1 MTSASLGQLAV
12 HAGLISRD
20 QCQKLRRYQGQRTRQ
35 ERPISFARML
45 LAAGVSSRKL
55 RRLMRKNAELEVV
68 LCDSCGE
75 GMSQADMTS
84 RQEYPCPCG
93 ALVMPFRPF
102 ARAKTKPPT
111 NLAQTQ
117 DYNQVL
123 PIPGRP
129 GPKPGTDRYDDV
141 LVAPLQELEGE
152 PTLHFREVL
161 DVPLRSETETLSAF
175 RSLIASEGSGEPGPA
190 VSSGRAPVQVEGLDL
205 DQIGPFAI
213 EGVLGEGSVGKVY
226 LGRHSETGS
235 QAAVKV
241 LRPETA
247 EDEEYLKRF
256 QREARAA
263 ARLDHPNLVRMI
275 EAGYDQAK
283 ELHFI
288 GMEYLSRGSLGEFLK
303 HTPIVIERRA
313 LEIARDVCSALV
325 AASEAGIIH
334 RDVKPHNVLFDR
346 QGVAKLADLGMAMEL
361 GDESRITATGVVV
374 GTPLYIAPEQA
385 SGKVLDGRADLYA
398 LGLCL
403 YEMLSG
409 KQPFAED
416 GAPPI
421 EIIVRHLKEELGDVR
436 LTNPNVS
443 DNAAQLVRGLC
454 ARDVGERYVNP
465 AAALR
470 DFLLVLDG
478 HPPLGPGDPA
488 PASALTDPTVRVKLP
503 AEQRPK
509 ARPSEAKVAPRQPT
523 STGSKAPLTV
533 LLVVGALALVA
544 TVAGLV
550 VLLGGK

>member
-12 HAGLISRD
+12 HAGLISRE
-20 QCQKLRRYQGQRTRQ
+20 QCQKLRRYQHQRTRQ
-35 ERPISFARML
+35 QRPISFARML
-45 LAAGVSSRKL
+45 LASGVSSRKL
-55 RRLMRKNAELEVV
+55 RRVMRKGAEFDSV

-75 GMSQADMTS
+75 GLPATEMES
-84 RQEYPCPCG
+84 RREYPCECG

-102 ARAKTKPPT
+102 ARAKAAPPE
-111 NLAQTQ
+111 NLNQTQ
-117 DYNQVL
+117 DYKEVL
-123 PIPGRP
+123 PIPG
-129 GPKPGTDRYDDV
+129 GKSTDRYDEV
-141 LVAPLQELEGE
+141 LVTPLDTSEGE
-152 PTLHFREVL
+152 PTLHFRDVLEV
-161 DVPLRSETETLSAF
+161 PIRSETETLSAF
-175 RSLIASEGSGEPGPA
+175 RSLIASESGEPEVVPS
-190 VSSGRAPVQVEGLDL
+190 VSSRRAPVQAEGLDL
-205 DQIGPFAI
+205 GHIGPFAV
-213 EGVLGEGSVGKVY
+213 EGLLGEGSVGKVY
-226 LGRHSETGS
+226 LGRHKDTGA
-235 QAAVKV
+235 QVAVKV
-241 LRPETA
+241 LRAEMA

-263 ARLDHPNLVRMI
+263 TRLDHPNLVRMI
-275 EAGYDQAK
+275 EAGYDEAQR
-283 ELHFI
+283 LHYI

-325 AASEAGIIH
+325 AASEAGIVH

-385 SGKVLDGRADLYA
+385 SGKELDGRADLYA

-436 LTNPNVS
+436 LVNPNVS

-454 ARDVGERYVNP
+454 ARDVYQRYANP
-465 AAALR
+465 SAALR
-470 DFLLVLDG
+470 DFILILDG
-478 HPPLGPGDPA
+478 HPPLGTGDDA
-488 PASALTDPTVRVKLP
+488 PASALTDPTVRVKLTP
-503 AEQRPK
+503 QERPQ
-509 ARPSEAKVAPRQPT
+509 ARPSEAKVAPRAK
-523 STGSKAPLTV
+523 SKGRAPLTL
-533 LLVVGALALVA
+533 LLVIGALSLVA

-550 VLLGGK
+550 VLLGGQ

>member
-1 MTSASLGQLAV
+1 MSATTSASLGQLAV
-12 HAGLISRD
+12 HAGLISRE
-20 QCQKLRRYQGQRTRQ
+20 QCQKLRRYQVQRTRQ
-35 ERPISFARML
+35 ERPISLARML
-45 LAAGVSSRKL
+45 LAAGVSARKL

-75 GMSQADMTS
+75 GMSQRGFKT
-84 RQEYPCPCG
+84 RQEVPCSCG

-102 ARAKTKPPT
+102 ARAKAKAPT
-111 NLAQTQ
+111 NLGQTH

-123 PIPGRP
+123 PIPGQ
-129 GPKPGTDRYDDV
+129 PGTDRYDEV
-141 LVAPLQELEGE
+141 LVAPLDDLEGG

-161 DVPLRSETETLSAF
+161 DIPLRTETETLSAF
-175 RSLIASEGSGEPGPA
+175 RSLIQSESSGVGGEPSI
-190 VSSGRAPVQVEGLDL
+190 SSRRAPVQVEGLDL
-205 DQIGPFAI
+205 ERIGPFLI

-226 LGRHSETGS
+226 LGRHAESGG

-256 QREARAA
+256 KREARAA
-263 ARLDHPNLVRMI
+263 SRLDHPNLVRMI
-275 EAGYDQAK
+275 EAGYDEAK
-283 ELHFI
+283 ELHYI

-313 LEIARDVCSALV
+313 LEIGRDVCSALT
-325 AASEAGIIH
+325 AASEAGIVH

-346 QGVAKLADLGMAMEL
+346 QGVAKLADLGMAMDL

-385 SGKVLDGRADLYA
+385 SGKDLDGRADLYA

-436 LTNPNVS
+436 LVNPQVS

-454 ARDVGERYVNP
+454 ARDPGERYVNP
-465 AAALR
+465 SAALR

-478 HPPLGPGDPA
+478 HPPLGPGDAA
-488 PASALTDPTVRVKLP
+488 PASALTDPTVKLKLTP
-503 AEQRPK
+503 DELPK
-509 ARPSEAKVAPRQPT
+509 VRPSEAKVAPRKPT
-523 STGSKAPLTV
+523 ASGGKAPLTV
-533 LLVVGALALVA
+533 LLVIGAVALVA

>member
-20 QCQKLRRYQGQRTRQ
+20 QCQKLRRYQCQRTRQ

-55 RRLMRKNAELEVV
+55 RRLLRKNADIDVV

-75 GMSQADMTS
+75 GMSQKDLTT
-84 RQEYPCPCG
+84 RQEIPCPCG

-102 ARAKTKPPT
+102 ARKQAKPPT
-111 NLAQTQ
+111 NLGQTH
-117 DYNQVL
+117 DYNEVL
-123 PIPGRP
+123 PIPG
-129 GPKPGTDRYDDV
+129 KPGTDRYDEV
-141 LVAPLQELEGE
+141 LVAPLDDLEAG
-152 PTLHFREVL
+152 PTMHFREVL
-161 DVPLRSETETLSAF
+161 DIPLRSETETLSAF
-175 RSLIASEGSGEPGPA
+175 RSLIESESSGEP
-190 VSSGRAPVQVEGLDL
+190 VSSVSSRRAPVQVEGLDL
-205 DQIGPFAI
+205 ERIGPFSI

-226 LGRHSETGS
+226 LGRHSESGS

-256 QREARAA
+256 KREARAA
-263 ARLDHPNLVRMI
+263 ARLDHPNLVKMI
-275 EAGYDQAK
+275 EAGYDEAK
-283 ELHFI
+283 ELHYI

-313 LEIARDVCSALV
+313 LEIAKDVCSALV

-385 SGKVLDGRADLYA
+385 SGKELDGRADLYA

-436 LTNPNVS
+436 LVNPQVS

-454 ARDVGERYVNP
+454 ARDPGERYVTP
-465 AAALR
+465 SAALR

-478 HPPLGPGDPA
+478 HPPLGPGDAA
-488 PASALTDPTVRVKLP
+488 PASALTDPTVKVKLTP
-503 AEQRPK
+503 DELPQVR
-509 ARPSEAKVAPRQPT
+509 RPSEAKVASRQPKSGSGKA
-523 STGSKAPLTV
+523 STTL